1 MTLNIPIRAIKKP
14 IPAEIAAF
22 REAGIASM
30 IFLRRGLTVT
40 TRNSRPEINTI
51 ASACSQV

>member
-1 MTLNIPIRAIKKP
+1 MNIPMREMKRP
-14 IPAEIAAF
+14 IPAEMAAF

-40 TRNSRPEINTI
+40 TRNRRPEMKTI